1 MILLNTVL
9 FITSFA
15 LLYFGA
21 DFLVKGS
28 VSVAIKLNVS
38 RIVIGLTIVAFGT
51 SMPEFVISF
60 IAGLKGSSDI
70 SVGNI
75 VGSNIANIALVLGL
89 SAVIRPIIV
98 DKKINTRDMPILVV
112 FTLSF
117 SFFSLN
123 GIISRLEGIILM
135 IAFAIYLF
143 AIIRGV
149 MVRKEN
155 SNLIE
160 KNKDAVHKIYKTPIS
175 IFFILIGLVL
185 LVGGAQLLVYS
196 GSFLARKWGVSEVV
210 IGITAI
216 AIGTSLPELF
226 TSVVAAVKGEGAIS
240 IGNIVGSNI
249 FNICLVAG
257 VTSTIQPLMV
267 SQRVYNVDNWI
278 MLGLTVLL
286 YPFLISRRVF
296 SRVEGALFFTI
307 YIFFLINAFLNFF

>member
-1 MILLNTVL
+1 M
-9 FITSFA
+9 
-15 LLYFGA
+15 YFGA

-160 KNKDAVHKIYKTPIS
+160 KNKDDAHKIYKTPVS

>member
-1 MILLNTVL
+1 M
-9 FITSFA
+9 
-15 LLYFGA
+15 YFGA

-135 IAFAIYLF
+135 TAFAIYLF

-155 SNLIE
+155 SINLIE
-160 KNKDAVHKIYKTPIS
+160 ENKDAVHKIYKTPVS

-196 GSFLARKWGVSEVV
+196 GTFLARKWGVSEVV

-226 TSVVAAVKGEGAIS
+226 TSVVAAFKGEGAIS

-296 SRVEGALFFTI
+296 LRVEGALFFTI

>member
-1 MILLNTVL
+1 M
-9 FITSFA
+9 
-15 LLYFGA
+15 YFGA

-98 DKKINTRDMPILVV
+98 VKKINTRDMPILVV

-160 KNKDAVHKIYKTPIS
+160 KNKDDAHKIYKTPIS

-296 SRVEGALFFTI
+296 LRVEGALFFTI

>member
-1 MILLNTVL
+1 MALYNYCMILLNTVL

-160 KNKDAVHKIYKTPIS
+160 KNKDDAHKIYKTPVS
-175 IFFILIGLVL
+175 IFFILIG
-185 LVGGAQLLVYS
+185 Q
-196 GSFLARKWGVSEVV
+196 
-210 IGITAI
+210 IGRAH
-216 AIGTSLPELF
+216 
-226 TSVVAAVKGEGAIS
+226 V
-240 IGNIVGSNI
+240 
-249 FNICLVAG
+249 
-257 VTSTIQPLMV
+257 
-267 SQRVYNVDNWI
+267 
-278 MLGLTVLL
+278 
-286 YPFLISRRVF
+286 
-296 SRVEGALFFTI
+296 
-307 YIFFLINAFLNFF
+307 

>member
-1 MILLNTVL
+1 M
-9 FITSFA
+9 
-15 LLYFGA
+15 YFGA

-160 KNKDAVHKIYKTPIS
+160 KNKDDAHKIYKTPIS